1 METNPVPPMS
11 PISVLDLA
19 ERLAGL
25 PADEFTPAGVS
36 AYLQRMRVDAAS
48 LAPYILFDPRRY
60 TRNLVYRCSR
70 FELLALCWEPG
81 QKSAIHNHAGQQCW
95 MLVPVGRLIN
105 QNYRVLELDEERQ
118 RCRLEEASVFT
129 IDPEHP
135 LHVDPDEPVHHVENP
150 LEDACRAVSLHIY
163 SLPYDRCLV
172 YSTENDRY
180 GEVPLHYTTVFGP
193 HLEAER

>member
-1 METNPVPPMS
+1 MHPV
-11 PISVLDLA
+11 SVLDLA
-19 ERLAGL
+19 ELLAAL
-25 PADEFTPAGVS
+25 PAEEFTPAGVT
-36 AYLQRMRVDAAS
+36 AFLRTVRVDADS

-105 QNYRVLELDEERQ
+105 QNYRILELDEERQ
-118 RCRLEEASVFT
+118 RCRLEKASVFI

-135 LHVDPDEPVHHVENP
+135 LHVDPEEPVHHVENP
-150 LEDACRAVSLHIY
+150 LEDRCRAVSIHIY

-180 GEVPLHYTTVFGP
+180 GEVQLRYTTKFGARVGEEP
-193 HLEAER
+193 